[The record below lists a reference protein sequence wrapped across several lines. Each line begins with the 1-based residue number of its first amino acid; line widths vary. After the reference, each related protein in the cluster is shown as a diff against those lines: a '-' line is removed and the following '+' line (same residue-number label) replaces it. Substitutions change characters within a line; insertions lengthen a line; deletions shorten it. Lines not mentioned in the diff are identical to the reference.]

1 MNLTSTALRLSLPD
15 IRAINPSGL
24 VPFLRWRNE
33 VARLL
38 LTASPIVVIG
48 LLNMT
53 MSVVDIAMLGR
64 YDPEGLAAALMVS
77 DLYSIVFNFSAGFAG
92 VATQQVAAAIGAR
105 VRWQVCTIIRR
116 TLLLVLLQ
124 GALGAGIILFSGRIL
139 EQLGIGH
146 PGIASGYATFMA
158 GTFVFMLL
166 FALVRAVLSA
176 IGRPGLA
183 VLAIVSAVPLKAA
196 TNYAFIFGAWG
207 APELGVAGAG
217 LASLVV
223 AVLMGGSLTVYMF
236 VSPSF
241 AAFED
246 PQPVTFDLRALWRI
260 ARSGILMGLMAVS
273 ETGVF
278 LASTIVVGL
287 FAPGE
292 LIVHGL
298 TFRPF
303 AICYLLVIGIGQ
315 AVTIRMAFLH
325 ARGAGNLELHAKR
338 AILSCTLALVA
349 LALVVLVVGAAP
361 LGRLLASMVET
372 DAGLADR
379 VANVL
384 RIAGLTLAAVIP
396 AHMITALLRAREDV
410 VVPTGLTMT
419 SYWGIALSAMLLY
432 AAAGHGAQG
441 VWLSLLLGASA
452 SSVCSTVY
460 LWQHSLGEWLRN
472 ATRPRDSMPSTRL
485 GMGVPR

>member
-1 MNLTSTALRLSLPD
+1 MNQTLTGLRPLLPD
-15 IRAINPSGL
+15 ALAINPSGL

-33 VARLL
+33 MARVL

-48 LLNMT
+48 LLNMA
-53 MSVVDIAMLGR
+53 MSIVDIAMLGR
-64 YDPEGLAAALMVS
+64 YDPEGLAAALIVS

-105 VRWQVCTIIRR
+105 VRWQVCTIIKR
-116 TLLLVLLQ
+116 TLVLVMLLGV
-124 GALGAGIILFSGRIL
+124 LGAGIIFFSGRIL

-146 PGIASGYATFMA
+146 SGIAGNYAAFLSGTY
-158 GTFVFMLL
+158 VFMLL
-166 FALVRAVLSA
+166 FALVRAVFSA
-176 IGRPGLA
+176 LGRPGLA
-183 VLAIVSAVPLKAA
+183 VLAIVAAVPLKAA

-223 AVLMGGSLTVYMF
+223 ALLMGGSLTLYMF
-236 VSPSF
+236 ASPSF

-246 PQPVTFDLRALWRI
+246 PEPVPFDLLALCRI
-260 ARSGILMGLMAVS
+260 AQSGTLMGLVAVS
-273 ETGVF
+273 ETGAF

-292 LIVHGL
+292 LVVHGL
-298 TFRPF
+298 TFRLV
-303 AICYLLVIGIGQ
+303 AICYLFVVGIGQ

-338 AILSCTLALVA
+338 AALSCTLALVA
-349 LALVVLVVGAAP
+349 LVLVVLVLGAAP

-384 RIAGLTLAAVIP
+384 RIAGPTLAAVIP
-396 AHMITALLRAREDV
+396 AHMITALLRARNDV
-410 VVPTGLTMT
+410 VVPTGLIMT
-419 SYWGIALSAMLLY
+419 SYWGIALSAMLLH

-452 SSVCSTVY
+452 SSICSSAY
-460 LWQHSLGEWLRN
+460 LWQHSRK
-472 ATRPRDSMPSTRL
+472 
-485 GMGVPR
+485 